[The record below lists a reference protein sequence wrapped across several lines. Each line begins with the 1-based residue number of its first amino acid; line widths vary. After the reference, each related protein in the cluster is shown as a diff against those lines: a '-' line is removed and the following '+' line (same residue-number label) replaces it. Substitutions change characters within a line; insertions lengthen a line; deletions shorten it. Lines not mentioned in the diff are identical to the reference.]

1 LPDPL
6 RGSVG
11 KEKETKGYAED
22 SVTGG
27 SCVRYEIMGPVRVI
41 DGEGQRTIKAQ
52 KVEILLAVL
61 LVRYNQVVAVDQLIR
76 EIWGEEPPRSV
87 TAALYV
93 YVSQV
98 RKFLKRPGREDG
110 PVLTKPPGYM
120 LYLGS
125 DGLDLCGFD
134 KLVRDGREHFRSQN
148 FETAGRIFENALSL
162 CRGPL
167 LDGVCRGPILR
178 GFQTWFNEARLE
190 CMEMLMDARLALGRH
205 RELISDLYRLGTE
218 HPLRETFHR
227 QLMLAL
233 YRSDRQAEA
242 LQVYQRARRTLNDEL
257 GLEPGRA
264 LQEVQHAILTA
275 DSRLMTSGGESLA
288 SSVRDNSL

>member
-1 LPDPL
+1 M
-6 RGSVG
+6 
-11 KEKETKGYAED
+11 
-22 SVTGG
+22 
-27 SCVRYEIMGPVRVI
+27 RYEIMGPVRVI
-41 DGEGQRTIKAQ
+41 DEEGYSTIKAQ

-61 LVRYNQVVAVDQLIR
+61 LVRSDQVVTVDQLIR
-76 EIWGEEPPRSV
+76 EIWGEEPPRRV
-87 TAALYV
+87 TAALHV

-98 RKFLKRPGREDG
+98 RKFLKRPGGGDG
-110 PVLTKPPGYM
+110 PVLTKSPGYM
-120 LYLGS
+120 LCLGS
-125 DGLDLCGFD
+125 DELDLRSFD
-134 KLVRDGREHFRSQN
+134 QLVRKGREYHRSRK
-148 FETAGRIFENALSL
+148 FEAATRSFENALGL

-167 LDGVCRGPILR
+167 LDGVCRGPILQ

-233 YRSDRQAEA
+233 HRSDRRADA
-242 LQVYQRARRTLNDEL
+242 LQVYQRARRALHDEL

-264 LQEVQHAILTA
+264 LQEMQHAILTA
-275 DSRLMTSGGESLA
+275 DNRPVLPDHATQP
-288 SSVRDNSL
+288 